1 MSKVKVLVVD
11 DSATV
16 RQQVAM
22 ALGQAG
28 FEVVQANDGLLGLEA
43 ITRDSDIKLVICDIN
58 MPRMNGLD
66 MLAQVK
72 ADPKNAQLPVVMLT
86 TEGQPA
92 LMQRAKEHGAKGWV
106 VKPFDAAQLAAAAKK
121 LTGLA

>member
-28 FEVVQANDGLLGLEA
+28 FEVIEAIDGQAGLET
-43 ITRDSDIKLVICDIN
+43 IGRDPLIKLVICDIN
-58 MPRMNGLD
+58 MPRLNGLD

-72 ADPKNAQLPVVMLT
+72 ADPKNKDLPIVMLT